1 MKNIYIKN
9 LFLEILKWKKKVVF
23 SIVFFMLIMGAAGL
37 KKYMNLPD
45 SYTEEELLKI
55 TEYEENVKEYDDAIE
70 ELTESLRLAEQQVK
84 ITEEYCE
91 NSIYMQLD
99 PQKIYV
105 SSVQYGVQTTNSA
118 GNILSACI
126 AYINDGSMKEDISG
140 KLDDIPVEYLKEI
153 ITCSSSGNVFTISV
167 MHYNKQSAE
176 EIMNAIVEQ
185 LDKQVKQIA
194 DVQGEFTLDEL
205 NMASYVKADISV
217 VNTQNTNLNN
227 YKNNQNSLAGLR
239 KNLIDQ
245 RNNRR
250 SYIEFNKPEEAA
262 EGRSLSIIFKYLIF
276 GIILGFGLP
285 LSLVSLKYIISDR
298 IKSAKELAVSGMK
311 IMGFYRSAEEIKEKA
326 ERDAMEMQLIADEKN
341 SDLLC
346 LNILGESSNLKHSVE
361 TFAEQ
366 LQSKGIRT
374 CIISSVRQDLK
385 ELKKMIEVK
394 NCIIVVEIG
403 NTTYKQLEEMMQL
416 CCKFSVD
423 IWGCIVIG

>member
-45 SYTEEELLKI
+45 SYKEEELLKI

-205 NMASYVKADISV
+205 NMALMIQHD
-217 VNTQNTNLNN
+217 
-227 YKNNQNSLAGLR
+227 
-239 KNLIDQ
+239 
-245 RNNRR
+245 
-250 SYIEFNKPEEAA
+250 
-262 EGRSLSIIFKYLIF
+262 
-276 GIILGFGLP
+276 P
-285 LSLVSLKYIISDR
+285 LL
-298 IKSAKELAVSGMK
+298 
-311 IMGFYRSAEEIKEKA
+311 
-326 ERDAMEMQLIADEKN
+326 
-341 SDLLC
+341 
-346 LNILGESSNLKHSVE
+346 
-361 TFAEQ
+361 
-366 LQSKGIRT
+366 
-374 CIISSVRQDLK
+374 
-385 ELKKMIEVK
+385 
-394 NCIIVVEIG
+394 
-403 NTTYKQLEEMMQL
+403 
-416 CCKFSVD
+416 
-423 IWGCIVIG
+423 